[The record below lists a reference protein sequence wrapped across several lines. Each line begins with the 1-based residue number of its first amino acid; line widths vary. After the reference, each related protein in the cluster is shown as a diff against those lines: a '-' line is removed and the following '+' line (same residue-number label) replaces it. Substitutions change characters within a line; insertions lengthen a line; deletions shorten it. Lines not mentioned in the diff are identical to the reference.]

1 MDEDETILSKYNL
14 HPKFLF
20 YPAHFWPHKN
30 HINLL
35 HSIHILKKDKLK
47 LFDVVFVGSD
57 KGNLSYVKDL
67 ADKLGINDQV
77 YYLGFVPQKDLEKLY
92 QVAFAMVYITFFGPD
107 NIPPLEAFALGCPVI
122 ASKNIGYKDQ
132 LGDAVMAVNPKDPG
146 EIASAIL
153 TLDKDS
159 SARDNLISKGYKQVS
174 MFSEIDYIQRLMTI
188 LDDFEPYRR
197 CWKVSNKR

>member
-1 MDEDETILSKYNL
+1 
-14 HPKFLF
+14 
-20 YPAHFWPHKN
+20 
-30 HINLL
+30 
-35 HSIHILKKDKLK
+35 
-47 LFDVVFVGSD
+47 
-57 KGNLSYVKDL
+57 
-67 ADKLGINDQV
+67 
-77 YYLGFVPQKDLEKLY
+77 
-92 QVAFAMVYITFFGPD
+92 MVYITFFGPD

-122 ASKNIGYKDQ
+122 ASKIPGYQDQ

-159 SARDNLISKGYKQVS
+159 STRDKLISKGYKQVS
-174 MFSEIDYIQRLMTI
+174 VFSEIDYIQRLMSI